1 MFTGIVEEIGTV
13 LKPKAP
19 LIIKVSKILE
29 DIHIGDSIAVNGVCL
44 TVTSYT
50 IESITLDVMNETYSR
65 TNLGNLKAGDTV
77 NIERAILANG
87 RFGGH
92 IVSGHI
98 DGIGTLTNITD
109 DGIAKWL
116 TITTNKD
123 LLNYI
128 IMKGSVTL
136 DGVSLTVAYVDNTS
150 FKISLIP
157 HTQSETTL
165 LSKGIGAIINIEND
179 ILGKYIE
186 HFILKE
192 KGSNIT
198 IDFLKENGFRR

>member
-13 LKPKAP
+13 LKPKEP
-19 LIIKVSKILE
+19 LIVKVSKILE

-198 IDFLKENGFRR
+198 IDFLKENGF

>member
-19 LIIKVSKILE
+19 LIVKVSKILE

-77 NIERAILANG
+77 NIERAMVANG

-128 IMKGSVTL
+128 IMKGSITL

-198 IDFLKENGFRR
+198 IDFLKENGF

>member
-13 LKPKAP
+13 LKPKEP
-19 LIIKVSKILE
+19 LIVKVSKILE

-77 NIERAILANG
+77 NIERAMVANG

-198 IDFLKENGFRR
+198 IDFLKENGF

>member
-165 LSKGIGAIINIEND
+165 LSKGIGTIINIEND

-198 IDFLKENGFRR
+198 IDFLKENGF

>member
-77 NIERAILANG
+77 NIERAILANC

-198 IDFLKENGFRR
+198 IDFLKENGF

>member
-165 LSKGIGAIINIEND
+165 LSKGIGTIINIEND

-192 KGSNIT
+192 KGSNIN
-198 IDFLKENGFRR
+198 IDFLKENGF

>member
-136 DGVSLTVAYVDNTS
+136 DGVSLTVAYVDNIS

-198 IDFLKENGFRR
+198 IDFLKENGF

>member
-19 LIIKVSKILE
+19 LIVKVSKILE

-44 TVTSYT
+44 TVTTYT
-50 IESITLDVMNETYSR
+50 GDSITLDVMNETYSK
-65 TNLGNLKAGDTV
+65 TNLGKLKTGDSV
-77 NIERAILANG
+77 YIERAMSANG

-98 DGIGTLTNITD
+98 DGTGTLSNITD

-116 TITTNKD
+116 TITANKD
-123 LLNYI
+123 LFNYI

-136 DGVSLTVAYVDNTS
+136 DGVSLTVAYVDNSS
-150 FKISLIP
+150 FKVSLIP

-165 LSKGIGAIINIEND
+165 LSKGIGASINIEND
-179 ILGKYIE
+179 IVGKYIE
-186 HFILKE
+186 HCKLKKNE
-192 KGSNIT
+192 SNIT
-198 IDFLKENGFRR
+198 LDFLRENGF

>member
-198 IDFLKENGFRR
+198 IDFLKENGF

>member
-19 LIIKVSKILE
+19 LIVKVSKILE

-77 NIERAILANG
+77 NIERAMVANG

-165 LSKGIGAIINIEND
+165 LAKGIGAIINIEND

-198 IDFLKENGFRR
+198 IDFLKENGF

>member
-19 LIIKVSKILE
+19 LIVKVSKILE

-77 NIERAILANG
+77 NIERAMVANG

-198 IDFLKENGFRR
+198 IDFLKENGF

>member
-13 LKPKAP
+13 LKPKEP
-19 LIIKVSKILE
+19 LIVKVSKILE

-77 NIERAILANG
+77 NIERAMVANG

-165 LSKGIGAIINIEND
+165 LSKGIGTIINIEND

-198 IDFLKENGFRR
+198 IDFLKENGF

>member
-19 LIIKVSKILE
+19 LIVKVSKILE

-65 TNLGNLKAGDTV
+65 TNLGNLKAGHTV
-77 NIERAILANG
+77 NIERAMVANG

-198 IDFLKENGFRR
+198 IDFLKENGF

>member
-1 MFTGIVEEIGTV
+1 MFTGIIEEIGTV

-198 IDFLKENGFRR
+198 IDFLKENGF